1 MTAKTAVRRR
11 AAIALASALA
21 GSLALTACGSSDSD
35 ADGEAK
41 KSEGKSTAGTDMRTI
56 KTVMGD
62 VEVKAQPQ
70 RIVALDTAELDS
82 LITLGVKPVGATRT
96 DSVSGFPGHVPAEQV
111 KDTKL
116 VGEMTTPNLE
126 AVAALKPDLI
136 LTSKLRHGDRYD
148 ELKAIAPTVM
158 TETTGL
164 PWKENFLVH
173 ADAVGK
179 KTEGQQAIAAYQA
192 RTAEVTEALG
202 GKDKAAAIE
211 VNMVR
216 FVEGADIRI
225 YGKENY
231 LGTIFKDVGLG
242 RPAVTDKAEEGFMLN
257 VSPEKIDMAD
267 TDVIFHS
274 TIGDPKKAKATQ
286 VLASPLWKNMDAV
299 KKGNTHAV
307 KDELWIQ
314 AIGYTGATKIL
325 AELETVLTK

>member
-1 MTAKTAVRRR
+1 MTAMTASRRVS
-11 AAIALASALA
+11 IALASAVA
-21 GSLALTACGSSDSD
+21 GALALTACGSDSD
-35 ADGEAK
+35 GDK
-41 KSEGKSTAGTDMRTI
+41 KSEGGKESAATAPERTL

-62 VEVKAQPQ
+62 VKVKAEPQ
-70 RIVALDTAELDS
+70 RVVTLDTAELDS
-82 LITLGVKPVGATRT
+82 VITLGVKPVGATRT
-96 DSVSGFPGHVPAEQV
+96 DSKTGFPSHIPADKVDGV
-111 KDTKL
+111 KI

-126 AVAALKPDLI
+126 AIAALKPDLI
-136 LTSKLRHGDRYD
+136 LTSKLRHGDKYE

-158 TETTGL
+158 TESTGL

-173 ADAVGK
+173 ADALGK
-179 KTEGQQAIAAYQA
+179 KTEAQKAVAGYQA
-192 RTAEVTEALG
+192 RTAEVTTALG

-242 RPAVTDKAEEGFMLN
+242 RPAVTAKAVDGFMLN

-274 TIGDPKKAKATQ
+274 TIGDPDKAKATQ
-286 VLASPLWKNMDAV
+286 VLGSPLWKNMDAV
-299 KKGNTHAV
+299 KKGNVHVV

-314 AIGYTGATKIL
+314 AIGYTGAGNIL
-325 AELETVLTK
+325 DELEAALTK